1 MGQCD
6 VNETVQAGGQAALDG
21 PLSAPTPAT
30 EPKGKARGK
39 GPTAAKKTAS
49 PSRRPPPHAKQMMDL
64 AEQHRAELFTSAG
77 DGFAAVDISKR
88 RATLRIESAEFAKL
102 LRCWLYEA
110 QQTVASAQ
118 AVAEAQATLAAR
130 ARYTGS
136 EQPVYLRTGK
146 AGDALYLDLGTAD
159 GQAVEVTPQGWRV
172 IPRPPVHFLRPAG
185 MQPLPMP
192 VRGGNLAEL
201 FVFINPPEDCRPL
214 LLAWLMFALS
224 PDGPF
229 PLLAVHGEQGSG
241 KTTGCRMLRALVD
254 PHSAGLRGV
263 PRDDRSLMISTRH
276 GWLLGF
282 DNLSSLPPWL
292 SDLLCGIAT
301 GTATAARSLYTDDGE
316 ALFQAKRPILL
327 NGIEEVATRADLLDR
342 CLVVSFQTIPEE
354 RRRSEAELWAAFQTA
369 RPRIFGALLDA
380 LACALRQLPQVKLPR
395 SPRMVDFATWATAAE
410 SALGLPSGGFL
421 DAYFQNIRA
430 ACDLPIE
437 ASAIAGPLQALL
449 KQQGQT
455 LDGAAPCWTGTATE
469 LLKELRA
476 VADDEVKRQSNW
488 PRNPQLLSGELKRLA
503 PNFRQKGVHIEHGRS
518 ATAKRTRGI
527 TVRGEPC

>member
-49 PSRRPPPHAKQMMDL
+49 PSMRPPPHAKQMMDL
-64 AEQHRAELFTSAG
+64 AEQHRAELFSFAG
-77 DGFAAVDISKR
+77 DSFAAVDINNR
-88 RATLRIESAEFAKL
+88 RATLRIESTEFAKL

-130 ARYTGS
+130 ARYTGL

-159 GQAVEVTPQGWRV
+159 GQAVKVTPQGWRV

-201 FVFINPPEDCRPL
+201 FTFINTPEDCQPL

-229 PLLAVHGEQGSG
+229 PLLAVHGEQGNRGQGSEQG
-241 KTTGCRMLRALVD
+241 VRIEKIQRTALVFKVWPNGD
-254 PHSAGLRGV
+254 ALNDVAQHQPQQPGNEHTGSGIVDIPYQPPPAHGFFAAKLDADGPENQSGQQQHERHVEGREHGRIHYWKPREQGPAANDQPDFIAV
-263 PRDDRSLMISTRH
+263 PNRAD
-276 GWLLGF
+276 
-282 DNLSSLPPWL
+282 
-292 SDLLCGIAT
+292 GIQRN
-301 GTATAARSLYTDDGE
+301 ATAFFLAEKQMQRARTQVE
-316 ALFQAKRPILL
+316 AIQ
-327 NGIEEVATRADLLDR
+327 N
-342 CLVVSFQTIPEE
+342 
-354 RRRSEAELWAAFQTA
+354 
-369 RPRIFGALLDA
+369 RI
-380 LACALRQLPQVKLPR
+380 
-395 SPRMVDFATWATAAE
+395 AAE
-410 SALGLPSGGFL
+410 
-421 DAYFQNIRA
+421 DR
-430 ACDLPIE
+430 
-437 ASAIAGPLQALL
+437 
-449 KQQGQT
+449 
-455 LDGAAPCWTGTATE
+455 
-469 LLKELRA
+469 
-476 VADDEVKRQSNW
+476 ADDEEPPGGKFDTEESVHVFIDL
-488 PRNPQLLSGELKRLA
+488 QLFHHRIVPLA
-503 PNFRQKGVHIEHGRS
+503 PLVPFMLVCHTVFYFFIQQIHKQQKQQHIDPGEQQQGKPDLLGCHGF
-518 ATAKRTRGI
+518 
-527 TVRGEPC
+527 